1 MTHYELL
8 VTRTNGHYEATVI
21 GLPMAHSEA
30 PTRQE
35 AIDRARK
42 TAVELLTAGEILKF
56 DLNMPNH
63 EKTLADLGGMWKNN
77 ELFDDFMDAINS
89 NRHEVDEI
97 NR

>member
-21 GLPMAHSEA
+21 GLPMVHSEA

-42 TAVELLTAGEILKF
+42 TAIELLTASEILTF
-56 DLNMPNH
+56 DLETSNQ
-63 EKTLADLGGMWKNN
+63 EKTLADLGGLWKNN
-77 ELFDDFMDAINS
+77 ELFDDFIDAINS
-89 NRHEVDEI
+89 YRHEVDEI